1 VDSSLDH
8 STRGVKAAHQVLTD
22 VFQVLADYRDSVVL
36 IGGWVP
42 YLRYGPDHLGS
53 FDVDLLLDTRSNE
66 ETSFR
71 AVRQILESHGYRPHH
86 RIPFSF
92 VKEVELDGQG
102 AIPVRVD
109 FLVPEYDG
117 SPLDDRFSSVQD
129 ITAIKARGSDLAFR
143 LSSLLSVEKT
153 LADGTTEQVEV
164 RVSDVE
170 ASIVMKGIA
179 LANRS
184 KAKDAYDIYFC
195 LTHHDGGPGAVA
207 RLFEPLRNHELVR
220 EALQRIRSKFL
231 HAHDVGPSGVASF
244 LEILD
249 EDERETVMRDAFEQV
264 NAFLGAL
271 GL

>member
-1 VDSSLDH
+1 MDPATDS
-8 STRGVKAAHQVLTD
+8 TAPGVRAAHRVLTD
-22 VFQVLADYRDSVVL
+22 VFQVLSEYRDNLVL

-42 YLRYGPDHLGS
+42 YLRYGPEHLGS
-53 FDVDLLLDTRSNE
+53 FDVDLLLDTRSGS
-66 ETSFR
+66 ETSFG
-71 AVRQILESHGYRPHH
+71 AVRRILESNGYRAHH

-92 VKEVELDGQG
+92 VKEVDIDGG
-102 AIPVRVD
+102 AAIPVRVD

-117 SPLDDRFSSVQD
+117 SPLDRRLSTIED

-143 LSSLLSVEKT
+143 LSSLLSVERDVPGGGSEKV
-153 LADGTTEQVEV
+153 DV

-195 LTHHDGGPGAVA
+195 LTHHEGGPGAVA

-231 HAHDVGPSGVASF
+231 HPRDHGPASVASF

-249 EDERETVMRDAFEQV
+249 DAERETTMRDAYEQV
-264 NAFLGAL
+264 NAFLEAL
-271 GL
+271 SL

>member
-1 VDSSLDH
+1 MDSSLEQNAPA
-8 STRGVKAAHQVLTD
+8 VEAAHRVLTD
-22 VFQVLADYRDSVVL
+22 VFEVLADYRDSVVL

-42 YLRYGPDHLGS
+42 YLRYGPEHLGS

-71 AVRQILESHGYRPHH
+71 AVRQLLESHGYVPHH

-92 VKEVELDGQG
+92 VKEVELDGHG
-102 AIPVRVD
+102 TFPVRVD

-117 SPLDDRFSSVQD
+117 SPLDDRFSTVED

-143 LSSLLSVEKT
+143 LSSLLSVEKP
-153 LADGTTEQVEV
+153 LSGGGTEMVEV
-164 RVSDVE
+164 RVSEVE

-179 LANRS
+179 LANRN

-195 LTHHDGGPGAVA
+195 LTHHEGGPAAVA
-207 RLFEPLRNHELVR
+207 TLFEPLRNHELVR
-220 EALQRIRSKFL
+220 EALRRIRSKFRN
-231 HAHDVGPSGVASF
+231 ARDAGPASVASF

-249 EDERETVMRDAFEQV
+249 DDERATTMRDAFEQV
-264 NAFLGAL
+264 NAFLEL
-271 GL
+271 LSM